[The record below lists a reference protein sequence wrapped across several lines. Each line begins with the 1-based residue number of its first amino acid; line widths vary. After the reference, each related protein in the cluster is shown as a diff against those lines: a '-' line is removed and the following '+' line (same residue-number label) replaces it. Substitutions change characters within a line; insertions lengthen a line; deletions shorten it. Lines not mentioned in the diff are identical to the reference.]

1 MGIHQLKKAWR
12 FQQHRQAM
20 AERYHRELSG
30 LPLLRPP
37 VALAGDTH
45 AWHLYVIRLNG
56 DAAIGRDAFIEA
68 MAQRGIGCSVHFI
81 PLHLQPYWRDT
92 YKLEPE
98 DFPHALQAYRQAV
111 SLPLY
116 TRMSDDDQSKV
127 IAAIRDIL
135 SV

>member
-1 MGIHQLKKAWR
+1 
-12 FQQHRQAM
+12 
-20 AERYHRELSG
+20 
-30 LPLLRPP
+30 
-37 VALAGDTH
+37 
-45 AWHLYVIRLNG
+45 VIRLNG

-98 DFPHALQAYRQAV
+98 DFPHALRAYRQAV

-116 TRMSDDDQSKV
+116 TRMSDDDLCNV